1 MMAAILSLQLLLLL
15 LSGWQDPKPMPDKDS
30 FLAEFRKT
38 LHSDDKL
45 LSQYTYTQK
54 ETETTLD
61 GKGNVKKTE
70 VNVYQIIQGAEDW
83 QSYNRQIVKNGVPVS
98 EQELEKRDRQEKE
111 RVARETKKRAG
122 ESEAKRI
129 EKKAKDDREEQD
141 ALDDIF
147 AMYDLQPIRRE
158 IVNDIST
165 ILITFKSKPDYRPK
179 TAGGKILQHIAGKAW
194 IAEDDHELAKVEAEI
209 IDPISV
215 VAGFLAKVQKGSTV
229 VMERRKINNE
239 IWLPFRA
246 EGSINGK
253 LLLLKGINIHD
264 VVEYSDYRKYTVDT
278 ILQFGEPE
286 KEH

>member
-1 MMAAILSLQLLLLL
+1 MMAAIILFQLLLLL
-15 LSGWQDPKPMPDKDS
+15 LSPWQEPKPLPDKES

-54 ETETTLD
+54 ETEATLD

-70 VNVYQIIQGAEDW
+70 VNVYQTIQGAEDW

-98 EQELEKRDRQEKE
+98 EEELAKRDREEKE

-122 ESEAKRI
+122 ESEVKRK
-129 EKKAKDDREEQD
+129 EKKAKEDREEQES
-141 ALDDIF
+141 LDDIF
-147 AMYDLQPIRRE
+147 AMFDFQLIRRE
-158 IVNDIST
+158 TVNDIPT
-165 ILITFKSKPDYRPK
+165 ILVTFKARPDYRPK

-194 IAEDDHELAKVEAEI
+194 IAEADHELAKVDAEI
-209 IDPISV
+209 TDSISI

-246 EGSINGK
+246 EASINGK
-253 LLLLKGINIHD
+253 LLLLKGIN
-264 VVEYSDYRKYTVDT
+264 VRELVEYSDYRKFSVDT
-278 ILQFGEPE
+278 NLEFADPP
-286 KEH
+286 KEN